1 VSAATA
7 QAEADAISEMMAASN
22 APSRGAMSA
31 DERAALEMQ
40 EMQAAIDA
48 ERAERAAREA
58 AAGGGGGG
66 GAGADAG
73 AEVGAGA
80 GGSDGA
86 AGAGASVG
94 TGAHAAD
101 GAYAESASSASATAT
116 SDRPEPLSL
125 AVRTSLLCEFRNS
138 GGVLQ
143 AFEVCYGQTT
153 FGVLCAALSR
163 MPGVE
168 FPDHNPQSWFRRPS
182 RFTFRGQLYEVSI
195 PHENIRVCPVNKG
208 QALIEMEEL
217 LEYVRHNV
225 LRSRASRYT
234 VR

>member
-1 VSAATA
+1 MSAA
-7 QAEADAISEMMAASN
+7 QAELDAMDELQAASN
-22 APSRGAMSA
+22 APSRALSA
-31 DERAALEMQ
+31 DERAAKEME

-58 AAGGGGGG
+58 AAAGNGAAAEG
-66 GAGADAG
+66 GAA
-73 AEVGAGA
+73 
-80 GGSDGA
+80 A
-86 AGAGASVG
+86 AGAL
-94 TGAHAAD
+94 
-101 GAYAESASSASATAT
+101 ATE
-116 SDRPEPLSL
+116 SDRPEPLCL

-143 AFEVCYGQTT
+143 AFEVCHGQTT
-153 FGVLCAALSR
+153 FGVLCSALAR

-168 FPDHNPQSWFRRPS
+168 FPDHNPHSWFKRPS
-182 RFTFRGQLYEVSI
+182 RFTFRDHLYEVSI
-195 PHENIRVCPVNKG
+195 PHENIRVGPVHRG
-208 QALIEMEEL
+208 LALIEMEEL

>member
-1 VSAATA
+1 
-7 QAEADAISEMMAASN
+7 MMAASN

-58 AAGGGGGG
+58 AAGGPL
-66 GAGADAG
+66 ASAASANSAR
-73 AEVGAGA
+73 AE
-80 GGSDGA
+80 SA
-86 AGAGASVG
+86 AGAG
-94 TGAHAAD
+94 
-101 GAYAESASSASATAT
+101 SATAS

-182 RFTFRGQLYEVSI
+182 RFTFRDQLYEVSI